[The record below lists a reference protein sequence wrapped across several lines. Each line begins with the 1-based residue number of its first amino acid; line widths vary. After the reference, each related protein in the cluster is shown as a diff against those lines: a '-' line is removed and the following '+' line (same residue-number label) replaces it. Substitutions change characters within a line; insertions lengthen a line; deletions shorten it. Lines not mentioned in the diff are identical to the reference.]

1 MKFPN
6 IPLSREYSTDEG
18 YLRTH
23 KSLDPTN
30 NAYKTR
36 SEGDMAM
43 AGLERQPMRILFFE
57 FSILPLG
64 GGLIGFLLTTTA
76 KRWMLTVF

>member
-1 MKFPN
+1 
-6 IPLSREYSTDEG
+6 
-18 YLRTH
+18 
-23 KSLDPTN
+23 
-30 NAYKTR
+30 
-36 SEGDMAM
+36 M

-76 KRWMLTVF
+76 TTLDVNRVQIGP

>member
-1 MKFPN
+1 
-6 IPLSREYSTDEG
+6 
-18 YLRTH
+18 
-23 KSLDPTN
+23 
-30 NAYKTR
+30 
-36 SEGDMAM
+36 MAM
-43 AGLERQPMRILFFE
+43 AGLERQPMKILFFE